1 MNRVEHG
8 PSACDAPT
16 VKEVVLQEA
25 VVKAINLAYG
35 QRSEVIEQLR
45 KNLERVIDASFEEKR
60 QQIDDQLKELQKQL
74 LEKAKNSQ
82 DYMELEDQILD
93 LREELQRLLVENAEQ
108 KGKQEKMNEMM
119 EFLDNCEST
128 IAEYDEQL
136 TRKLVERVDVLTE
149 GSFRI
154 HFKSG
159 AEVEV

>member
-1 MNRVEHG
+1 MI
-8 PSACDAPT
+8 A
-16 VKEVVLQEA
+16 
-25 VVKAINLAYG
+25 
-35 QRSEVIEQLR
+35 
-45 KNLERVIDASFEEKR
+45 ASFEEKR

-93 LREELQRLLVENAEQ
+93 LREERQRLLVENAEQ

-136 TRKLVERVDVLTE
+136 IRKLVERVDVFTE
-149 GSFRI
+149 DSFRI

-159 AEVEV
+159 TEVAV

>member
-74 LEKAKNSQ
+74 LEKAKNIQ

-136 TRKLVERVDVLTE
+136 TRKLDERVDVLTE
-149 GSFRI
+149 GSFWI